1 MDGKCLIT
9 VQPMLEMAGRREG
22 AEMQVEGEVSVA
34 LWGPA
39 HAQRAAEAGCCVIVQ
54 IKRQRGGVW
63 LVMETVLGG
72 QALLGLQ
79 MSGAGSTYHRPT
91 QNVKNAA
98 GTKG

>member
-1 MDGKCLIT
+1 
-9 VQPMLEMAGRREG
+9 MAGYREG
-22 AEMQVEGEVSVA
+22 AEIQVEGEVSVV
-34 LWGPA
+34 LWDPA
-39 HAQRAAEAGCCVIVQ
+39 TAQRDAEPGCCVIVQ

-79 MSGAGSTYHRPT
+79 MSGAGSTYHKPT
-91 QNVKNAA
+91 RNVKNAA